1 MALVV
6 AADPDAALLAS
17 AAALRRLGAKI
28 VRYDG
33 DEGALEARRG
43 AGAGTALLSVRAT
56 SEREGTTRLHVESDA
71 AHPRALLREFRREL
85 SWSGTKR

>member
-17 AAALRRLGAKI
+17 AAALKRLGAKI

-33 DEGALEARRG
+33 DEGVLEARRDTG
-43 AGAGTALLSVRAT
+43 VGSALFSVRAT
-56 SEREGTTRLHVESDA
+56 AEREGATRLHVESHDA
-71 AHPRALLREFRREL
+71 RARELLREFRREL
-85 SWSGTKR
+85 SGKGTRR